1 MLAHRVGER
10 QSMGKYKQW
19 LHHQEVGRRLRDQI
33 TNLEQERD
41 RIQKMAP
48 GHPTTL
54 PDLDNPVIASL
65 VAFTRQGNSLGQVG
79 GPPPITGTSYSSS
92 DGYSSGFSHPTPA
105 IASGDN
111 SLASS
116 LVDPSVVESLLARA
130 EQMPVDPLDQVRAMA
145 DSQSGGQAN
154 GAASQP
160 GADAGP
166 DASDS
171 VGGWWQRYRP
181 DDQA

>member
-1 MLAHRVGER
+1 
-10 QSMGKYKQW
+10 MGKYKQW

-65 VAFTRQGNSLGQVG
+65 LAFTRQGHSLGQVD
-79 GPPPITGTSYSSS
+79 GPPPITGMAPGA
-92 DGYSSGFSHPTPA
+92 DGGFGGNNSHPTPA
-105 IASGDN
+105 IAGGDN
-111 SLASS
+111 G
-116 LVDPSVVESLLARA
+116 LVDPAVVASLLARA
-130 EQMPVDPLDQVRAMA
+130 DQMPADPLDQVRALA
-145 DSQSGGQAN
+145 DGQAGGGGSLDQAN
-154 GAASQP
+154 GQP
-160 GADAGP
+160 GNP
-166 DASDS
+166 DGSDS

-181 DDQA
+181 DDQQ

>member
-1 MLAHRVGER
+1 
-10 QSMGKYKQW
+10 MGKYKQW

-54 PDLDNPVIASL
+54 PDLDNPVIAAL
-65 VAFTRQGNSLGQVG
+65 LAFTRQGHSLGQVD
-79 GPPPITGTSYSSS
+79 GPPPITGMPQGAS
-92 DGYSSGFSHPTPA
+92 DALGMNSSHPTPA
-105 IASGDN
+105 IATSEM
-111 SLASS
+111 S
-116 LVDPSVVESLLARA
+116 LVDPDVVAGLLARA
-130 EQMPVDPLDQVRAMA
+130 DQMPADPLDQVRALA
-145 DSQSGGQAN
+145 DGQN
-154 GAASQP
+154 GDALSQP
-160 GADAGP
+160 GETSGP
-166 DASDS
+166 GASDS

>member
-1 MLAHRVGER
+1 
-10 QSMGKYKQW
+10 MGKYKQW

-79 GPPPITGTSYSSS
+79 GPPPITGVAQGDS
-92 DGYSSGFSHPTPA
+92 YSSGFSHPTPA
-105 IASGDN
+105 IATS
-111 SLASS
+111 ASS
-116 LVDPSVVESLLARA
+116 LVDPSVLESLLARA
-130 EQMPVDPLDQVRAMA
+130 DEMPVDPLEQVRALA
-145 DSQSGGQAN
+145 DSQDIGQSN
-154 GAASQP
+154 GAGSQP
-160 GADAGP
+160 GGDASP

>member
-1 MLAHRVGER
+1 MLAHRAGVLER
-10 QSMGKYKQW
+10 MGKYKQW

-65 VAFTRQGNSLGQVG
+65 VSYTRQGNSLGQVG
-79 GPPPITGTSYSSS
+79 GPPPITGMAP
-92 DGYSSGFSHPTPA
+92 GSGDSFNSNISHPTPA
-105 IASGDN
+105 IASGEHAAPD
-111 SLASS
+111 A
-116 LVDPSVVESLLARA
+116 DVVASLLARA
-130 EQMPVDPLDQVRAMA
+130 DQMSADPLEQVRALA
-145 DSQSGGQAN
+145 ESQ
-154 GAASQP
+154 AAPATSQP
-160 GADAGP
+160 GGGDGSP
-166 DASDS
+166 DSADS